1 MKHFDKYI
9 SFKSVEDVQEFVQ
22 AISNINYDMDLLQ
35 DRYIV
40 NAKSI
45 LGILSLHIN
54 KPINIKAFR
63 LENSTEDDYKKLD
76 SLIKK
81 YEQS

>member
-1 MKHFDKYI
+1 MEQFNKYV
-9 SFKSVEDVQEFVQ
+9 SFQSVEDVHDFVQ
-22 AISNINYDMDLLQ
+22 SVSNINYDIDLLQ

-54 KPINIKAFR
+54 KPINLKAYP
-63 LENSTEDDYKKLD
+63 LQNSNSKDYDKLN
-76 SLIKK
+76 SLIRK
-81 YEQS
+81 YEI